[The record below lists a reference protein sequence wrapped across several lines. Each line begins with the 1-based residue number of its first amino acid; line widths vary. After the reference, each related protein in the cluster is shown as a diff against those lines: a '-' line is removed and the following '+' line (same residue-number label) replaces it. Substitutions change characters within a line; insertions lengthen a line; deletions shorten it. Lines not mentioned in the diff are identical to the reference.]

1 MNHFALAI
9 DAAVILVYFIV
20 IVGIGLYAGRKNE
33 TLQEF
38 ALGGHKIP
46 WWAVLASIIA
56 AETSAATFLG
66 TPAEGYN
73 TLGFA
78 YAQLAIGTILARI
91 IIAYLVIAP

>member
-1 MNHFALAI
+1 MMNSASLWI
-9 DAAVILVYFIV
+9 DGGVILLYFV
-20 IVGIGLYAGRKNE
+20 TIVGIGLYAGRRNE

-66 TPAEGYN
+66 TPAEGY
-73 TLGFA
+73 
-78 YAQLAIGTILARI
+78 
-91 IIAYLVIAP
+91 

>member
-1 MNHFALAI
+1 MNSFSLAI
-9 DAAVILVYFIV
+9 DAAVILAYFVI
-20 IVGIGLYAGRKNE
+20 IVGIGLYAGRKND

-66 TPAEGYN
+66 TSAACSASGSAS
-73 TLGFA
+73 TSA
-78 YAQLAIGTILARI
+78 A
-91 IIAYLVIAP
+91 

>member
-1 MNHFALAI
+1 MNSLSLAI
-9 DAAVILVYFIV
+9 DAAVILAYFVI
-20 IVGIGLYAGRKNE
+20 IVGIGLYAGRKND

-66 TPAEGYN
+66 TPAEGFK

-78 YAQLAIGTILARI
+78 V
-91 IIAYLVIAP
+91 LVSQVSTCLPLWL